1 MPVSIKTVRQKSHI
15 LCGPEHIGYFGQ
27 VFRRI
32 CFDDHGH
39 AAPKVPWG
47 VIAWFIGMGAMAVA
61 SLGHRGTVY
70 DRSAVKD
77 PAARDVANLVDR
89 VVQDRFRR
97 PLDRTFGISRIARPE
112 DARMIHSRS
121 TVDADRPLLAKAEA
135 SERAWRVL
143 YYPTRSLKEDSLKVR
158 DFPHGPGLTPVA
170 SSKRPAK
177 GVVSAAFLAGA
188 AAILKE
194 HEPFLNDGRSLEASV
209 EDWRLYARPVLADKS
224 CIDCHTGS
232 REGQPL
238 GVVAYVVEGPAAE
251 GN

>member
-1 MPVSIKTVRQKSHI
+1 MRSKRLSAGIW
-15 LCGPEHIGYFGQ
+15 IGATAL
-27 VFRRI
+27 
-32 CFDDHGH
+32 
-39 AAPKVPWG
+39 AA
-47 VIAWFIGMGAMAVA
+47 MGAMAVA

-194 HEPFLNDGRSLEASV
+194 HEPFLNGGRSLEASV
-209 EDWRLYARPVLADKS
+209 EDWRALL
-224 CIDCHTGS
+224 S
-232 REGQPL
+232 RAWRHLFPEVVHSKEQPH
-238 GVVAYVVEGPAAE
+238 GAGGEK
-251 GN
+251 